1 VRFPA
6 FRNRAPLFPIPGLTR
21 EEFAEAFDI
30 DAQAPYLRV
39 LLDPRGIRKLR
50 GQKIGDLGNQD
61 RAKLCIRISDTI
73 RPTHDIQEIPGN
85 CDGASAATG
94 DFEKVSVLSAGI
106 EDVIPI
112 GREFDSRIRDT
123 YLFVSTAGADG
134 SAALKRFEAFLDTQL
149 IRDERNLRHLSYQ
162 P

>member
-1 VRFPA
+1 M
-6 FRNRAPLFPIPGLTR
+6 LTR

-30 DAQAPYLRV
+30 DAQAPYRRA

-50 GQKIGDLGNQD
+50 GQKNRGPRDQD
-61 RAKLCIRISDTI
+61 WAKLCIRISDTI
-73 RPTHDIQEIPGN
+73 RPTRDIQEIPGN

-94 DFEKVSVLSAGI
+94 DFEKVSVRTCGI

-112 GREFDSRIRDT
+112 GREFDSQLRDT

-134 SAALKRFEAFLDTQL
+134 SPALKRFEAFLDTQL
-149 IRDERNLRHLSYQ
+149 IRDERNRRHLSHQ